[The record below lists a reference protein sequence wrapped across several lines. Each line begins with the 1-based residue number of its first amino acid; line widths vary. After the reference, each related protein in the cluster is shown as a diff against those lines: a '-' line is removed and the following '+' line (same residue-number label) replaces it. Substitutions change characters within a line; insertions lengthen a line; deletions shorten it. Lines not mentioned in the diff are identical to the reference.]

1 MFSKHVQLLPETKT
15 KTIIYFAHPKD
26 AEKTFMQKRIPV
38 ILFLLVLK
46 ISCFLNSSDKNNVKL
61 GLKY

>member
-1 MFSKHVQLLPETKT
+1 MFSKHVQLLPETRT

-46 ISCFLNSSDKNNVKL
+46 IS
-61 GLKY
+61 